1 MEQWKSYLRKWG
13 QGCNVETRQE
23 MCKPDFLSCDK
34 KFPGILIKKLCRSNY
49 VMHGKMKYRKIF
61 CSKESTN
68 EMDGERNNTTYICF
82 NFWDVYKILR
92 LVKIIREM
100 CKHGF

>member
-34 KFPGILIKKLCRSNY
+34 NISWKIIQEIMQIKL
-49 VMHGKMKYRKIF
+49 MHGKMKHRKRF

-68 EMDGERNNTTYICF
+68 
-82 NFWDVYKILR
+82 KILLNSKVGLNSIFVLISEIFTR
-92 LVKIIREM
+92 
-100 CKHGF
+100 F